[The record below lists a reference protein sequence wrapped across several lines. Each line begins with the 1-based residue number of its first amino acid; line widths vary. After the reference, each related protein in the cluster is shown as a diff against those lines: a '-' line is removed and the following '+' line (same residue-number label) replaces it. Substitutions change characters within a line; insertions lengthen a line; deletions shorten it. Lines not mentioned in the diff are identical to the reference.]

1 MENINEK
8 IIVKLEYFR
17 LQIMK
22 HYKTLNRGAMLLFI
36 ATLAC
41 WSVNHPII
49 RLVAVFVV
57 LFIFASVVFES
68 RKDDRNFD
76 KFVKD
81 IEKEIEGSDL
91 GVDIKKARRY
101 DLSDIEAEN
110 NYKKLFI
117 GPRFLACYI
126 FWFVTLFFFIQE
138 FLIN

>member
-49 RLVAVFVV
+49 RLVAAFVV

-81 IEKEIEGSDL
+81 IEKEIENSDL

-110 NYKKLFI
+110 NYKRLFI
-117 GPRFLACYI
+117 GPRFLVCYI
-126 FWFVTLFFFIQE
+126 FWFVTLFFFIQK
-138 FLIN
+138 F